1 MNTGSAAALLLLLT
15 QTPMDPA
22 LPGPETGGRVAERFQ
37 TFAARVAS
45 IADSAGRS
53 REVDALV
60 SRVREAGTVMAEDST
75 LTLIYRGRARHVFV
89 AGDPNGWEPGRDELK
104 RLPGTDLFSCTWTL
118 DPAARI
124 EYKLVV
130 DSAWILD
137 PLNTLRAAG
146 GFGENSEVRMPRYR
160 FPLETLPRGVP
171 HGSIDTISF
180 TGPVSGRRTSAYVY
194 VPPGYRSGTDRYP
207 VLYVTDGGEYLSRA
221 GMNAVLDN
229 LIAEGEIVPLI
240 AVFLEPRSDPAD
252 PRTNTR
258 MSDYALNDSFIG
270 ALSGELR
277 PFLLRRYR
285 MLDGPRNTAIMGASM
300 GGLIATYAAFMHPE
314 TFGLCAAQ
322 SPSYQWGNDTLIT
335 MIRSGPA
342 KDFRIYL
349 STGTIRDAE
358 RRARIM
364 RDIMREKGYA
374 ITYAEYPESHNWLN
388 WRGRLGDILR
398 TFWGK
403 R

>member
-1 MNTGSAAALLLLLT
+1 MNTGSAAAILLALT
-15 QTPMDPA
+15 QTLVSRA
-22 LPGPETGGRVAERFQ
+22 LPGPEAGGMGAERFE
-37 TFAARVAS
+37 TFAERVAS

-60 SRVREAGTVMAEDST
+60 SRVRQAGTVMSEDSA
-75 LTLIYRGRARHVFV
+75 LTIIYRGAARHVFV
-89 AGDPNGWEPGRDELK
+89 AGDPNGWDPGRDEMK
-104 RLPGTDLFSCTWTL
+104 RLPGTDLFFLTWNF

-146 GFGENSEVRMPRYR
+146 GFGENSEVRVPRYR
-160 FPLETLPRGVP
+160 FPGETLPRGVP
-171 HGSIDTISF
+171 HGSIDTTSF
-180 TGPVSGRRTSAYVY
+180 TGRAPGRRTTVYVY
-194 VPPGYRSGTDRYP
+194 LPQGYRSGTKTYP

-221 GMNAVLDN
+221 NMNVVLDN
-229 LIAEGEIVPLI
+229 LIAQGEIVPLI

-252 PRTNTR
+252 PRANTR
-258 MSDYALNDSFIG
+258 MSDYALNDNFID
-270 ALSGELR
+270 ALSGDLL
-277 PFLLRRYR
+277 PFLLKRYR

-300 GGLIATYAAFMHPE
+300 GGLIATYAAFRHPE

-335 MIRSGPA
+335 MIRSGPV
-342 KDFRIYL
+342 KDFRMYL
-349 STGTIRDAE
+349 CTGTIRDAE
-358 RRARIM
+358 RRARIV

-374 ITYAEYPESHNWLN
+374 VTYAEYPESHNWLN
-388 WRGRLGDILR
+388 WRGRLGEILR
-398 TFWGK
+398 TFWGT

>member
-1 MNTGSAAALLLLLT
+1 MNTGSAAAMLLLLT
-15 QTPMDPA
+15 QA
-22 LPGPETGGRVAERFQ
+22 LMSRALGGPGTGGTGAERFE

-45 IADSAGRS
+45 IADSTGRL

-60 SRVREAGTVMAEDST
+60 LRVRQAGTAMADDST
-75 LTLIYRGRARHVFV
+75 LTLIYRGTARHVFV
-89 AGDPNGWEPGRDELK
+89 AGDPNGWEPGRDEMK
-104 RLPGTDLFSCTWTL
+104 RLPGTDLFSLTWTL

-137 PLNTLRAAG
+137 PLNTLRASG

-160 FPLETLPRGVP
+160 FPGETLPRDVP
-171 HGSIDTISF
+171 HGSIDTASF
-180 TGPVSGRRTSAYVY
+180 TGPAPGRRTTVYVY
-194 VPPGYRSGTDRYP
+194 VPPGYRSLTDRYP

-221 GMNAVLDN
+221 NMNVVLDN
-229 LIAEGEIVPLI
+229 LIAQGEIVPLI

-252 PRTNTR
+252 ARTNTR
-258 MSDYALNDSFIG
+258 MGDYALNDSFIE
-270 ALSGELR
+270 ALSGNLR
-277 PFLLRRYR
+277 PFLLKRYR
-285 MLDGPRNTAIMGASM
+285 MLEGPRNTAIMGASM
-300 GGLIATYAAFMHPE
+300 GGLIATYAAFTHPE

-322 SPSYQWGNDTLIT
+322 SPSYQWKNDTLIT
-335 MIRSGPA
+335 MLRSAPV
-342 KDFRIYL
+342 KDFRMYL

-358 RRARIM
+358 RRARIV

-388 WRGRLGDILR
+388 WRGRLGEMLR
-398 TFWGK
+398 TFWGT

>member
-1 MNTGSAAALLLLLT
+1 MTTGTSAAILLVLT
-15 QTPMDPA
+15 RTLTGPA
-22 LPGPETGGRVAERFQ
+22 LPGQETRRTGIEKFGAFS
-37 TFAARVAS
+37 ARVAS
-45 IADSAGRS
+45 IADSAARS

-60 SRVREAGTVMAEDST
+60 LRVRQAGTVIAEDSI
-75 LTLIYRGRARHVFV
+75 LTLLYRGRARHVFV
-89 AGDPNGWEPGRDELK
+89 AGDLNGWEPGRDEMN
-104 RLPGTDLFSCTWTL
+104 RVPGTDLFALSWKL

-137 PLNTLRAAG
+137 PLNPLRAAG
-146 GFGENSEVRMPRYR
+146 GFGENSEARMPRYR
-160 FPLETLPRGVP
+160 FPAESVTRGVP
-171 HGSIDTISF
+171 HGNIDTTSF
-180 TGPVSGRRTSAYVY
+180 TGPAPARRTTVYVY
-194 VPPGYRSGTDRYP
+194 LPPGYRSGTERYP

-221 GMNAVLDN
+221 SMNVVLDN
-229 LIAEGEIVPLI
+229 LIAQGEIVPLI
-240 AVFLEPRSDPAD
+240 AVFIEPASDPED

-258 MSDYALNDSFIG
+258 MSDYALNDRFID
-270 ALSGELR
+270 ALSEVLR
-277 PFLLRRYR
+277 PLLMKRYR
-285 MLDGPRNTAIMGASM
+285 MLEGPRNTGIMGASM
-300 GGLIATYAAFMHPE
+300 GGLIATYAAFTHPE

-335 MIRSGPA
+335 IIRSGPV
-342 KDFRIYL
+342 KNFRMYL

-374 ITYAEYPESHNWLN
+374 ITYAECPESHNWLN
-388 WRGRLGDILR
+388 WRGRLGEILR
-398 TFWGK
+398 TFWGT